1 MGIVETSKFHKGLKI
16 IFEDEL
22 WEIIEFQHRVMQ
34 QRAPVIKTKLKNIF
48 TGLVQEKSFRSGD
61 TFTLPDLSKKD
72 SQVLFSNDL
81 SITFMVLESFE
92 QHEISIETLGNKID
106 FIKEEQN
113 VLLIHYNGS
122 PIDIELPTHVELEIK
137 ETEPGL
143 KGDSVTGGNKP
154 AKLETGAEVS
164 VPLFINIGDFVKIDT
179 RDGRY
184 IERTKKA

>member
-1 MGIVETSKFHKGLKI
+1 MCIRDRH
-16 IFEDEL
+16 EL
-22 WEIIEFQHRVMQ
+22 NID
-34 QRAPVIKTKLKNIF
+34 KLSDKV
-48 TGLVQEKSFRSGD
+48 G
-61 TFTLPDLSKKD
+61 
-72 SQVLFSNDL
+72 
-81 SITFMVLESFE
+81 
-92 QHEISIETLGNKID
+92 

-154 AKLETGAEVS
+154 AKLETGVEVS
-164 VPLFINIGDFVKIDT
+164 VPLFINIGDIVKIDT

>member
-1 MGIVETSKFHKGLKI
+1 M
-16 IFEDEL
+16 D
-22 WEIIEFQHRVMQ
+22 
-34 QRAPVIKTKLKNIF
+34 
-48 TGLVQEKSFRSGD
+48 
-61 TFTLPDLSKKD
+61 
-72 SQVLFSNDL
+72 
-81 SITFMVLESFE
+81 LESFE
-92 QHEISIETLGNKID
+92 QHELNID
-106 FIKEEQN
+106 KLSDKVGFIKEEQN

-154 AKLETGAEVS
+154 AKLETGVEVS
-164 VPLFINIGDFVKIDT
+164 VPLFINIGDIVKIDT

>member
-1 MGIVETSKFHKGLKI
+1 MGIVETSKFYKGLKI

-61 TFTLPDLSKKD
+61 TFTIPDLSKKD
-72 SQVLFSNDL
+72 SQVLFSDDI
-81 SITFMVLESFE
+81 SITFMDLESFE
-92 QHEISIETLGNKID
+92 QHELNID
-106 FIKEEQN
+106 KLSDKVGFIKEEQN

-154 AKLETGAEVS
+154 AKLETGVEVS
-164 VPLFINIGDFVKIDT
+164 VPLFINIGDIVKIDT